1 MQPQMETQRIKVGLF
16 KSAND
21 FRTYKAGETIFAE
34 GNPGEEMF
42 VVRKGTVSLK
52 ISGQQIVTAEE
63 DETFGEM
70 ALIDGRTRSATAQAV
85 TDCEVVPIDSRRF
98 LFLVHQTPN
107 FALIMLRVLANRL
120 RTMDAAVK

>member
-1 MQPQMETQRIKVGLF
+1 METQRIKVGLF
-16 KSAND
+16 KSASD
-21 FRTYKAGETIFAE
+21 FRTYKAGETIFTE
-34 GNPGEEMF
+34 GSPGEEMF

-52 ISGQQIVTAEE
+52 INGQLIVTAEE

-70 ALIDGRTRSATAQAV
+70 ALIDGRARSATAEAV

-120 RTMDAAVK
+120 RSMDAAVK

>member
-1 MQPQMETQRIKVGLF
+1 METLRIKVGIF

-21 FRTYKAGETIFAE
+21 FRTFKAGETIFSE
-34 GNPGEEMF
+34 GDPGEEMF

-52 ISGQQIVTAEE
+52 INGQLIVTAEE

-70 ALIDGRTRSATAQAV
+70 ALIDGRTRSATAEAV